1 MARALMRKLEKGQ
14 IGINE
19 FWRIAK
25 RNVKKELKT
34 KEDEE
39 KFALQT
45 LRKHVFKASD
55 AKIQKIVKRDL
66 DRQIKTRK
74 KNFNRRNKERKALLQ
89 KGF

>member
-25 RNVKKELKT
+25 RNAKKELKT

-39 KFALQT
+39 KFELQT
-45 LRKHVFKASD
+45 LRKNVFKASD
-55 AKIQKIVKRDL
+55 AKIKKIVKRDL
-66 DRQIKTRK
+66 DRQIKTHK
-74 KNFNRRNKERKALLQ
+74 KNFEQRCKERKALLQ